1 MFFLVASLILTI
13 ACSTITIRTL
23 VAYTEMKF
31 IYKLAISILI
41 ILGWLS
47 PVIVGF
53 CRKHFVL
60 QGLLYDVLTYGG
72 YFLFGWAFI
81 TFMLL
86 FARDFLWYASYG
98 ISKLF
103 HADWS
108 WLNPQNSQSLKYAN
122 IITAILSF
130 SVAFFAVYQANKVP
144 DVKEIDLT
152 STKLKKEVRIVQLSD
167 VHITR
172 SSSENRIR
180 RLIDKVNALTPDVIV
195 LTGDIID
202 DKASAVKNYFPILD
216 KLQAKDGVYFVIGNH
231 EYYNGLGQ
239 ILKALHQTKI
249 KHLMNEGVKIA
260 DKNLYIGGVP
270 DKSAAMMNPYFAI
283 KIEQA
288 AKGGDKQNYRVLL
301 SHNPSVADKVNKEY
315 FDLVLS
321 GHTHGGQIFPF
332 NFLAQ
337 KANKYLA
344 GLYNVNDTKLY
355 VSRGVGYWGPPMRLG
370 APAEITLIKITPQ
383 KK

>member
-23 VAYTEMKF
+23 VAYTDMKF

-41 ILGWLS
+41 VLGWLS
-47 PVIVGF
+47 PVIVNF
-53 CRKHFVL
+53 CRKQFSL
-60 QGLLYDVLTYGG
+60 QGMFYDILTYGG
-72 YFLFGWAFI
+72 YFMFGLAFI

-86 FARDFLWYASYG
+86 FARDFLWYISYG

-103 HADWS
+103 HADWA
-108 WLNPQNSQSLKYAN
+108 WFNPQNQQSLKYAN
-122 IITAILSF
+122 IATGVLALCVSL
-130 SVAFFAVYQANKVP
+130 FAVYEANKLP
-144 DVKEIDLT
+144 EVKEVDLT
-152 STKLKKEVRIVQLSD
+152 SDKLKQSLRIVQLSD
-167 VHITR
+167 LHITR
-172 SSSENRIR
+172 SSSEHRIQK
-180 RLIDKVNALTPDVIV
+180 IVDKANSLNPDVIV

-202 DKASAVKNYFPILD
+202 DKASVVQEYFPILD
-216 KLQAKDGVYFVIGNH
+216 KLKAKGGVYFVIGNH

-239 ILKALHQTKI
+239 ILKGLHQTKI
-249 KHLMNEGVKIA
+249 KHLMNEGELIA

-270 DKSAAMMNPYFAI
+270 DKSAAMMNPYFSI
-283 KIEQA
+283 KIEKA
-288 AKGGDKQNYRVLL
+288 AKKANKQNYRVLL
-301 SHNPSVADKVNKEY
+301 SHNPSIVDMITSKD

-332 NFLAQ
+332 NFLAE

-344 GLYNVNDTKLY
+344 GLYEVNGAHLY
-355 VSRGVGYWGPPMRLG
+355 VSRGVGYWGPPMRFG
-370 APAEITLIKITPQ
+370 APAEITLIQIHPQ

>member
-31 IYKLAISILI
+31 IYKLAISILV

-53 CRKHFVL
+53 CRKQFAL
-60 QGLLYDVLTYGG
+60 QGLVYDALTYGG

-86 FARDFLWYASYG
+86 FARDFLWYAGFG

-103 HADWS
+103 HADWG
-108 WLNPQNSQSLKYAN
+108 WFNPQNPLSLKYAN
-122 IITAILSF
+122 IVTAILSL
-130 SVAFFAVYQANKVP
+130 SVALYAVYQANKVP
-144 DVKEIDLT
+144 DVKEINL
-152 STKLKKEVRIVQLSD
+152 SSAKLKQELTIVQLSD
-167 VHITR
+167 VHISR
-172 SSSENRIR
+172 ASSEHHIQK
-180 RLIDKVNALTPDVIV
+180 LVDEVNALRPDVIV

-202 DKASAVKNYFPILD
+202 DKASAVKEYFPILD
-216 KLQAKDGVYFVIGNH
+216 QLEAKGGVYFVIGNH
-231 EYYNGLGQ
+231 EYYNGPGQ
-239 ILKALHQTKI
+239 ILRALHQTKI
-249 KHLMNEGVKIA
+249 KPLMNEGYKIA
-260 DKNLYIGGVP
+260 DKNLYIGGVS
-270 DKSAAMMNPYFAI
+270 DKSAAAMNPYFAI
-283 KIEQA
+283 KIEEA
-288 AKGGDKQNYRVLL
+288 AKGADEQNYRVLL
-301 SHNPSVADKVNKEY
+301 SHNPSVADMVTAKD

-332 NFLAQ
+332 GFLA
-337 KANKYLA
+337 KNANKYLA
-344 GLYNVNDTKLY
+344 GLYDINGAKLY

-383 KK
+383 KI

>member
-23 VAYTEMKF
+23 VAYTDMKF

-47 PVIVGF
+47 PVIVNF
-53 CRKHFVL
+53 CRKQFSL
-60 QGLLYDVLTYGG
+60 QGVFYDALTYGG
-72 YFLFGWAFI
+72 YFMFGLAFI

-86 FARDFLWYASYG
+86 FARDFLWYVSYG

-103 HADWS
+103 HADWE
-108 WLNPQNSQSLKYAN
+108 WFNPQNQQSLKYAN
-122 IITAILSF
+122 IVTGILALCVSL
-130 SVAFFAVYQANKVP
+130 FAVYEANKMP
-144 DVKEIDLT
+144 EIKEVDLT
-152 STKLKKEVRIVQLSD
+152 TDKVKQPLRIVQLSD
-167 VHITR
+167 LHITR
-172 SSSENRIR
+172 SSSEHRIQK
-180 RLIDKVNALTPDVIV
+180 IVAEVNSLNPDVIV

-202 DKASAVKNYFPILD
+202 DRASYIQEYFPILD
-216 KLQAKDGVYFVIGNH
+216 KLKAKGGVYFVIGNH

-239 ILKALHQTKI
+239 ILKGLHQTKI
-249 KHLMNEGVKIA
+249 KHLMNEGELIA

-270 DKSAAMMNPYFAI
+270 DKSAAMMNPYFSI
-283 KIEQA
+283 KIEKA
-288 AKGGDKQNYRVLL
+288 AKKANKQNYRVLL
-301 SHNPSVADKVNKEY
+301 SHNPSIVDMVTSKD

-332 NFLAQ
+332 NFLAE

-344 GLYNVNDTKLY
+344 GLYEVNGAHLY
-355 VSRGVGYWGPPMRLG
+355 VSRGVGYWGPPMRFG
-370 APAEITLIKITPQ
+370 APAEITLIQIHPQ